1 MTSGSAPTSAAS
13 IPTPHIGPVT
23 IPQVQ
28 ASQPEA
34 LTASATELGQK
45 VSGLA
50 SQIDKHRANI
60 DGLRSGWHGTASDAA
75 IAKAQPTLSRM
86 QQIHD
91 ALTRAQT
98 VLQDGG
104 TQLIQTRT
112 SLLQTVEQLKSQ
124 GWQVAPDG
132 NISVRPG
139 SALDQYAKIS
149 PVNAM
154 ALQQLAATNSLGVK
168 TQLASFDTTDRQ
180 LNQNLRTAVG
190 GLNSEPMKFGP
201 GGTPLPQA
209 PYDTGS
215 EIPVGKDPKEV
226 KEWWKSLPQDKKDQ
240 LLRDWPDKL
249 GNLDGIHVT
258 NRSTANKT
266 IMQRDI
272 DRPAQVAAARGVTVD
287 EVLAHPD
294 KYGMA
299 GPMMD
304 RYNNALKV
312 QEALTKDAER
322 TGAPTFLQV
331 YDPEAFGGDGR
342 AAIAM
347 SDPDH
352 ADNTAVVVPGTGNS
366 VGAGWLGGDDA
377 VNLYNEAKAA
387 DRSHSTAVVAWMG
400 YDAPDSPL
408 DPRIG
413 ATALA
418 HEGGQLL
425 ASDVN
430 ALNATHE
437 GSGHMTVLGHSYGST
452 TVSDA
457 AAGYGMHTDDV
468 VLVGS
473 PGTDMAH
480 SAADF
485 HLNEGGHLYVGAASS
500 DPVTQL
506 GSIPQVP
513 VPGTD
518 WSVSLGDD
526 PAMDGYGS
534 TRFKAEVPGLTFPLS
549 DHSQYYAPGSESL
562 FSMSDIVSGHG
573 DALEHDGMTAPHRIP
588 ELSGIP
594 VLSDPETYR
603 PGTSGHTHQ

>member
-1 MTSGSAPTSAAS
+1 MA
-13 IPTPHIGPVT
+13 VT
-23 IPQVQ
+23 IPQVR
-28 ASQPEA
+28 ASQPET

-45 VSGLA
+45 ASGLA
-50 SQIDKHRANI
+50 TQIDRHRANI
-60 DGLRSGWHGTASDAA
+60 DGLRSGWQGTASDAA
-75 IAKAQPTLSRM
+75 IAKAQPTLARM

-91 ALTRAQT
+91 ALSRAQT

-104 TQLIQTRT
+104 AALTQTRT
-112 SLLQTVEQLKSQ
+112 NLLGAVDQLKAQ
-124 GWQVAPDG
+124 GWQVASDG
-132 NISVRPG
+132 TVSVRPG
-139 SALDQYAKIS
+139 SPLDQYAKAG

-154 ALQQLAATNSLGVK
+154 KLQQLAATNSLTVK
-168 TQLASFDTTDRQ
+168 TQLASFDTSDRQ
-180 LNQNLRTAVG
+180 LNQNLRSAVA
-190 GLNSEPMKFGP
+190 GLDAAPQKFGI
-201 GGTPLPQA
+201 GDLPQA
-209 PYDTGS
+209 PAYDTGS

-226 KEWWKSLPQDKKDQ
+226 KEWWKSLSDEKRTQ
-240 LLRDWPDKL
+240 LLKDWPDKL
-249 GNLDGIHVT
+249 GNLNGIPVVD
-258 NRSTANKT
+258 RDTANRT
-266 IMQRDI
+266 IMQQDI
-272 DRPAQVAAARGVTVD
+272 DRPAEVAKSRGVTKE
-287 EVLAHPD
+287 EVLAHPE

-312 QEALTKDAER
+312 QEALTKNAER
-322 TGAPTFLQV
+322 TGAPTFLQL
-331 YDPEAFGGDGR
+331 YEPEKFKGDGR

-347 SDPDH
+347 GDPDH
-352 ADNTAVVVPGTGNS
+352 ADNTAVVVPGTGND
-366 VGAGWLGGDDA
+366 VGSGWLGGDDA

-387 DRSHSTAVVAWMG
+387 DRARSTAVVAWMG
-400 YDAPDSPL
+400 YDAPDSL
-408 DPRIG
+408 IDPRIG

-437 GSGHMTVLGHSYGST
+437 GNGHMTVLGHSYGST

-468 VLVGS
+468 VLVGC

-500 DPVTQL
+500 DPITLL
-506 GSIPQVP
+506 GSGIPQTP
-513 VPGTD
+513 VPGTG
-518 WSVSLGDD
+518 WSVALGDD
-526 PAMDGYGS
+526 PALDGYGS
-534 TRFKAEVPGLTFPLS
+534 TRFKAEVPGFTAPWS
-549 DHSQYYAPGSESL
+549 DHSQYYAPKSESL

-573 DALEHDGMTAPHRIP
+573 DTLEHDGMTARHRIP
-588 ELSGIP
+588 QLSGIP

>member
-1 MTSGSAPTSAAS
+1 M
-13 IPTPHIGPVT
+13 
-23 IPQVQ
+23 Q
-28 ASQPEA
+28 ASRPET

-45 VSGLA
+45 ASALA
-50 SQIDKHRANI
+50 TQIDSHRANI
-60 DGLRSGWHGTASDAA
+60 DGLRSGWQGGASDAA
-75 IAKAQPTLSRM
+75 IAKAQPTLARM
-86 QQIHD
+86 QQIHE

-98 VLQDGG
+98 ALQDGG
-104 TQLIQTRT
+104 TALSQTRT
-112 SLLQTVEQLKSQ
+112 SLIGAVDQLKTQ

-132 NISVRPG
+132 TVSVRPG
-139 SALDQYAKIS
+139 SPLDQYAKIS
-149 PVNAM
+149 PANAM
-154 ALQQLAATNSLGVK
+154 KLQQLAATNSLNVK

-180 LNQNLRTAVG
+180 LNQNLRGAVG
-190 GLNSEPMKFGP
+190 GLDSAPQKFGP

-215 EIPVGKDPKEV
+215 EIPVGKDPKDV
-226 KEWWKSLPQDKKDQ
+226 KEWWKALPQDKKDQ

-249 GNLDGIHVT
+249 GNLNGIPVVDRDKA
-258 NRSTANKT
+258 NRT
-266 IMQRDI
+266 IMQQDI
-272 DRPAQVAAARGVTVD
+272 DRPAEVAKSRGVTKE
-287 EVLAHPD
+287 EVLAHPE

-299 GPMMD
+299 GAMMD

-312 QEALTKDAER
+312 QEALTKNAER

-331 YDPEAFGGDGR
+331 YEPEKFKGDGR

-347 SDPDH
+347 GDPDH
-352 ADNTAVVVPGTGNS
+352 ADNTAVVVPGTGND

-377 VNLYNEAKAA
+377 VNLYNESKAA
-387 DRSHSTAVVAWMG
+387 DRAHSTAVVAWMG
-400 YDAPDSPL
+400 YDAPDSL
-408 DPRIG
+408 IDPRIG

-425 ASDVN
+425 AADVN
-430 ALNATHE
+430 ALNTTHE
-437 GSGHMTVLGHSYGST
+437 GNGHMTVLGHSYGST

-468 VLVGS
+468 VLVGC

-500 DPVTQL
+500 DPITLL
-506 GSIPQVP
+506 GSGIPQTP
-513 VPGTD
+513 VPGTG
-518 WSVSLGDD
+518 WSVALGDD
-526 PAMDGYGS
+526 PALDGYGS
-534 TRFKAEVPGLTFPLS
+534 TRFKAEVPGFTAPWS
-549 DHSQYYAPGSESL
+549 DHSQYYAPSSESL

-573 DALEHDGMTAPHRIP
+573 DALEHDGMTARHRIP
-588 ELSGIP
+588 QLSGVP

-603 PGTSGHTHQ
+603 SGTSGHTHQ